1 MLVDK
6 SFAKAL
12 QIPETYV
19 LVDNNL
25 WGKCVWS
32 LELSI
37 TFDKMFKITSVITFI
52 VLYWVMLY
60 WYYIKAK

>member
-12 QIPETYV
+12 QIPETCV

-25 WGKCVWS
+25 WGKCVLS

-37 TFDKMFKITSVITFI
+37 TFDKMFKITSVPFLIPDFNLLSCELDY
-52 VLYWVMLY
+52 V
-60 WYYIKAK
+60 